1 MSKRL
6 MTAIAISAV
15 AMLSVVPA
23 VAQAAHFE
31 GTVVS
36 KNKSARTFTVKRDE
50 GGGTFTIKVNKAT
63 KYQRIAGFGAIKP
76 GLKNIDVVARKNRN
90 RRWIA
95 TKVEVSGK
103 SGGNGGGGGSLRLG
117 RPPSTPGSRA

>member
-1 MSKRL
+1 VSTRL

-15 AMLSVVPA
+15 AMLSLVPA
-23 VAQAAHFE
+23 AAQAAQFE

-36 KNKSARTFTVKRDE
+36 KNKSARTFSIKQDE

-76 GLKNIDVVARKNRN
+76 GLKNIEVVAKKNRKG
-90 RRWIA
+90 RWIA

-103 SGGNGGGGGSLRLG
+103 SGGGNAGGGGSDDG
-117 RPPSTPGSRA
+117 PNHT